1 MVDGGRRAPSLTP
14 TPTSPPNPKKK
25 KEHQINRNTP
35 TNKTTPPPPPTIR
48 TSHPFVY
55 DMTIAF
61 PGYSGQ
67 APSAVEGGLLDSFLR
82 FCNGEGPK
90 DVHIRLK
97 RYQLVSGFWGF
108 I

>member
-1 MVDGGRRAPSLTP
+1 MYLYTH
-14 TPTSPPNPKKK
+14 THT
-25 KEHQINRNTP
+25 HTHFRN
-35 TNKTTPPPPPTIR
+35 NNR
-48 TSHPFVY
+48 TSHPYVY

-67 APSAVEGGLLDSFLR
+67 APSAVGGGLLDSFLR

-97 RYQLVSGFWGF
+97 RYQLVRGSFFLCGCMCRWVGGMDG
-108 I
+108 